1 MTIEQIQKKIAPHL
15 TVLNTLLFEIQD
27 EVSKLNDKDS
37 ESESHQEK
45 LYSFEEAEHNLDSA
59 IDSLQS
65 I

>member
-15 TVLNTLLFEIQD
+15 TALITLLSEIQD
-27 EVSKLNDKDS
+27 EVSELNDKDS

-45 LYSFEEAEHNLDSA
+45 LSSFEEAEGNLDSA
-59 IDSLQS
+59 IYSLQS